1 MQNEKIFKLSL
12 RKGLKIEKKKKK
24 KKKKQKAAIYCQLL
38 WLINVI
44 ENREDI

>member
-1 MQNEKIFKLSL
+1 MKIFKLSL
-12 RKGLKIEKKKKK
+12 RKGLQIA
-24 KKKKQKAAIYCQLL
+24 KKKQKATIYCQLL